1 MPDSPCSDGCVDYF
15 DTETVDMKMY
25 IDKFKRKLKKDTS
38 YKGLDGEL
46 RTKST

>member
-1 MPDSPCSDGCVDYF
+1 
-15 DTETVDMKMY
+15 MKMY